1 MLEEFCVG
9 VVRSRILVELLW
21 RLGVGRIKYVSD
33 FVTPNDVNLDVTL
46 RPLDANDYDV
56 LHPIGETKIYSYLY
70 GHCDLKRALRGVDVV
85 VAHKYLEESA
95 RVAEELGVPFLPN
108 FVSTFLPDGISF
120 FEVERPEVRFDP
132 LSYAMTTVLQA
143 NEIRRMLVG
152 ELPILAPDAL
162 LVEDGELRRV
172 TLKRLI
178 I

>member
-33 FVTPNDVNLDVTL
+33 FITPNDVNLDITL
-46 RPLDANDYDV
+46 RCLDANDYDV

-70 GHCDLKRALRGVDVV
+70 RHHDLKRALRGVDVI
-85 VAHKYLEESA
+85 VAHGYLEESA

-108 FVSTFLPDGISF
+108 FVTIFLPDGISF
-120 FEVERPEVRFDP
+120 FEIEKPKIRFDP
-132 LSYAMTTVLQA
+132 VSYAMTAVLQA
-143 NEIRRMLVG
+143 NEIRKLLAGM
-152 ELPILAPDAL
+152 LPILAPDVL
-162 LVEDGELRRV
+162 LVDGGELRKS